1 MKAHPQ
7 FGLLLA
13 TFGALVLTPDAL
25 FMRISGMDGM
35 QMLGWRGLSM
45 GSLFLLVWLAT
56 SAHRRVDLT
65 VLASGTGLIVVA
77 CQFVN
82 ATLFPTGIALAPVS
96 VVLVSVATVPV
107 WSAVLARVIYSE
119 RTSRATWITI
129 VAVLIGIAIA
139 VSGKG
144 EAALNTSAF
153 VGALCGL
160 GVAFTLAMNFVT
172 LRNSGNVPILLCIG
186 CGALMA
192 GINGLIW
199 TGPERMLDGTVW
211 AIALTG
217 ALILPV
223 SFFALSLASRYT
235 AAANV
240 SLLMLLETVIGPLW
254 VWICIGEVPTP
265 RMLIGGALVLTSLA
279 AYLLANDHA
288 ARRRL
293 SQIA

>member
-1 MKAHPQ
+1 MTSHPL

-25 FMRISGMDGM
+25 FMRLSGMDGM

-56 SAHRRVDLT
+56 SAHRKRDLAI
-65 VLASGTGLIVVA
+65 LASGTGLTVAA
-77 CQFVN
+77 CQAIN

-96 VVLVSVATVPV
+96 VVLVSVATTPV
-107 WSAVLARVIYSE
+107 WSAVLARVLYGE
-119 RTSRATWITI
+119 RTSTATWITI
-129 VAVLIGIAIA
+129 VAVLAGIAIA

-144 EAALNTSAF
+144 DTALNTSALW
-153 VGALCGL
+153 GALCGL

-172 LRNSGNVPILLCIG
+172 LRNAGNVPILLCIG
-186 CGALMA
+186 IGALVA
-192 GINGLIW
+192 GANGLYW
-199 TGPERMLDGTVW
+199 TGPERMTDGTVW
-211 AIALTG
+211 AILLTG

-223 SFFALSLASRYT
+223 SFFSLSLASRYT

-240 SLLMLLETVIGPLW
+240 SLLMLVETVIGPLW
-254 VWICIGEVPTP
+254 VWIGIGETPTP

-279 AYLLANDHA
+279 AYLIVNDRA
-288 ARRRL
+288 ARRRR
-293 SQIA
+293 SQMA